1 MKDMAIWDVAFHG
14 GNGYKAIYPACDVH
28 PAFLETV
35 MGLSLPRPQDA
46 ISRHL
51 SHFSDCLSRET
62 ASHIR
67 ECVIRQPASTAPN
80 SNCRSDYCPEL
91 ISTPSAPA
99 ELAIRAL
106 EIPFSQFVVLKNGAF
121 APLEPLLDQCPRLRD
136 KDEIDFFIDRKIEW
150 ATDAMLLAG
159 VCSVSTSLAS
169 RIAEN
174 RFHSAHY
181 CGRALGASTAQSEK
195 KTLGTISDIHNYC
208 KMNIS
213 SVAGIAANFNSMI
226 EAAVDTRQRILSISH
241 LIGVGRADE
250 LVAFIDLMLDAKK
263 MFCDDFSISQCIES
277 VLAEAK
283 ADGEVEGETKAAL
296 FLDYLEEKG
305 MLPRREGVDLW
316 TRDGQIW
323 LLNI

>member
-1 MKDMAIWDVAFHG
+1 
-14 GNGYKAIYPACDVH
+14 
-28 PAFLETV
+28 
-35 MGLSLPRPQDA
+35 
-46 ISRHL
+46 
-51 SHFSDCLSRET
+51 
-62 ASHIR
+62 
-67 ECVIRQPASTAPN
+67 
-80 SNCRSDYCPEL
+80 
-91 ISTPSAPA
+91 
-99 ELAIRAL
+99 
-106 EIPFSQFVVLKNGAF
+106 
-121 APLEPLLDQCPRLRD
+121 LRD

-263 MFCDDFSISQCIES
+263 MFCDDFSISECIES

-323 LLNI
+323 LLNNLKGTIPRTIACDMLALPEVAKVLDVDRAEYCIQMGLGRYILGSNRLVEVTRTRRFKRSDGNYDVFSLYGLEVVPPSQPNMKRDP